1 MAYHPACLRR
11 LSAVLRHAAMLVPDE
26 LRGRIDRA
34 VARQRG
40 RSQIHKGIVLEY
52 EGTIADSSGID
63 GSLPTLGFH

>member
-1 MAYHPACLRR
+1 
-11 LSAVLRHAAMLVPDE
+11 MLVPDE